1 MLHRQGNIHKW
12 CPNFL
17 SFFVCVLPC
26 SIKCTVPYYW
36 CPNFMESIG
45 TPNPNKVGHHLKY
58 GCPLKPERICQI
70 VSIDTHSPLSNTSR
84 DWGRTNKT
92 YTLYS
97 DPFTLRL
104 LVVLTMLLGYV
115 VCCTC
120 AWYVVQVQARWN
132 GGDYR
137 D

>member
-1 MLHRQGNIHKW
+1 MDSRDKCCTGKETSINGVQI
-12 CPNFL
+12 FL

-36 CPNFMESIG
+36 CPNIMESIE
-45 TPNPNKVGHHLKY
+45 TPNSNKVGHHLKY

-115 VCCTC
+115 VCSTY
-120 AWYVVQVQARWN
+120 AWYVVQVSM
-132 GGDYR
+132 
-137 D
+137 